1 MWVCQLFFH
10 LSKSRQKTEAKN
22 CLCQLVFYL
31 SKDMQK
37 PIPKRKR
44 KQVCLCHLSFYLPRQ
59 AEANS
64 QKEKLS
70 SRHASKKRT
79 KRKCL
84 CQLSFHLSVQLTYT
98 HSNCASKVVRERA
111 VRTSNGRNVSSMT
124 NWRNLT
130 SQSFCKSN
138 DIRSLKM
145 KCKSRRL
152 LTGFCHFNDK
162 RAKADKAVFL

>member
-1 MWVCQLFFH
+1 
-10 LSKSRQKTEAKN
+10 
-22 CLCQLVFYL
+22 
-31 SKDMQK
+31 MQK

-44 KQVCLCHLSFYLPRQ
+44 KQACLCLSFYLSRQ

-70 SRHASKKRT
+70 SRQASKKKT

-84 CQLSFHLSVQLTYT
+84 CQLSFHLSVQLAYT

-130 SQSFCKSN
+130 SRGFCKSN

-162 RAKADKAVFL
+162 RAKLDKAVFL

>member
-1 MWVCQLFFH
+1 MPLSTCFLFVLRH
-10 LSKSRQKTEAKN
+10 AE
-22 CLCQLVFYL
+22 
-31 SKDMQK
+31 

-44 KQVCLCHLSFYLPRQ
+44 KQVCLCISFYLPRQ

-70 SRHASKKRT
+70 SRQASKKKT

-84 CQLSFHLSVQLTYT
+84 CQLSFHLSVQLAYT

-130 SQSFCKSN
+130 SRGFCKSN

-152 LTGFCHFNDK
+152 LTGFCHLNDK
-162 RAKADKAVFL
+162 RAKLDKAVLLSKLQD